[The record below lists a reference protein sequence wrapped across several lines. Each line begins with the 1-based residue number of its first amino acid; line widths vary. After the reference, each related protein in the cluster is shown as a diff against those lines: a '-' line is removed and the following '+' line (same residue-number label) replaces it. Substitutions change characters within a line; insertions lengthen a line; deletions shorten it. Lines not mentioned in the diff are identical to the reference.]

1 MSNGIPDKF
10 NGYILPDGRCVS
22 LEDEDALFKVITE
35 SVKDRKEV
43 CGILR
48 GLTDDC
54 LRSGLLAA
62 ALSYLEKAFSL
73 TDDAQGR
80 SEILLAAG
88 CVLERKRDYPSAA
101 ESYRAAFAYPKRKDE
116 TWYFLHN
123 NLGFCLNQFGEYA
136 EAEELCRAA
145 IRIDGRRHNAYKNL
159 GVALEGLGRHVDA
172 AEAYLTAG
180 KLNPRDHRALDH
192 LEALVVSHPAITGEI
207 PDIHLHI
214 GNCRQAARVAW
225 Q

>member
-1 MSNGIPDKF
+1 MSDGIPDKF
-10 NGYILPDGRCVS
+10 NGYILPDGRRVS
-22 LEDEDALFKVITE
+22 LEDADALFEIIKE
-35 SVKDRKEV
+35 SVQGRKEV

-48 GLTDDC
+48 SLVDDC

-62 ALSYLEKAFSL
+62 ALSYLGKAFSL

-88 CVLERKRDYPSAA
+88 CVLEKTRDYPSAV
-101 ESYRAAFAYPKRKDE
+101 ESYRAAFAYPKTDDE

-123 NLGFCLNQFGEYA
+123 NLGFCLNQLGNYE

-145 IRIDGRRHNAYKNL
+145 IGIDGRRHNAYKNL
-159 GVALEGLGRHVDA
+159 GVALEGLGRHVEA
-172 AEAYLTAG
+172 VEAYLAAG
-180 KLNPRDHRALDH
+180 KLNPRDPRALDH

-207 PDIHLHI
+207 PDIQLQI
-214 GNCRQAARVAW
+214 GSCRQAARAVW

>member
-1 MSNGIPDKF
+1 MSGGILDKF

-22 LEDEDALFKVITE
+22 LEDADALFKVITE
-35 SVKDRKEV
+35 SVKDRKKA

-48 GLTDDC
+48 DLTDDC

-88 CVLERKRDYPSAA
+88 CVLEQSRDYRSAA
-101 ESYRAAFAYPKRKDE
+101 ERYRTAFAYPKRRDE

-123 NLGFCLNQFGEYA
+123 NLGFCLNQLGEHA
-136 EAEELCRAA
+136 EAEELCRVA
-145 IRIDGRRHNAYKNL
+145 IGIDSHRHNAYKNL
-159 GVALEGLGRHVDA
+159 GVALEGLGRNVDA
-172 AEAYLTAG
+172 AHAYLAAG
-180 KLNPRDHRALDH
+180 KLNQRDPRALQH
-192 LEALVVSHPAITGEI
+192 LQALLASHPEVAVEV
-207 PDIHLHI
+207 PDIHLQI
-214 GNCRQAARVAW
+214 GNCRSAGRAVW

>member
-1 MSNGIPDKF
+1 MSDGIPDKF
-10 NGYILPDGRCVS
+10 NGYILPDGRCVA
-22 LEDEDALFKVITE
+22 LEDADALLGIITE
-35 SVKDRKEV
+35 RVQDRKKV

-62 ALSYLEKAFSL
+62 ALSYLEKVFSL

-80 SEILLAAG
+80 AGILLAAG
-88 CVLERKRDYPSAA
+88 CVLEKTGDYPSAA

-123 NLGFCLNQFGEYA
+123 NLGFCLNRLGEYE

-159 GVALEGLGRHVDA
+159 GVALEGLGRNVDA
-172 AEAYLTAG
+172 AKAYLTAG
-180 KLNPRDHRALDH
+180 KLNPRDPRALDH
-192 LEALVVSHPAITGEI
+192 LEALVVSHPAITGKI
-207 PDIHLHI
+207 PDIHLQI
-214 GNCRQAARVAW
+214 GNCRQAAQVVW

>member
-1 MSNGIPDKF
+1 MSEGIPEKF

-22 LEDEDALFKVITE
+22 LEDADALFGIITE
-35 SVKDRKEV
+35 RVKDRKEV

-48 GLTDDC
+48 GLAVDC
-54 LRSGLLAA
+54 LRSELFAPALL
-62 ALSYLEKAFSL
+62 YLEKEFSL
-73 TDDAQGR
+73 ADDAQGR
-80 SEILLAAG
+80 AGVLLAAG
-88 CVLERKRDYPSAA
+88 IVLERKRDYPSAA
-101 ESYRAAFAYPKRKDE
+101 ESYRAAFAYPKNEDE

-123 NLGFCLNQFGEYA
+123 NLSYCLNQLGEYE

-145 IRIDGRRHNAYKNL
+145 IGIDGRRHNAYKNL

-172 AEAYLTAG
+172 AEAYLAAG
-180 KLNPRDHRALDH
+180 KLNPRDPRALDH
-192 LEALVVSHPAITGEI
+192 LETLVVSHPAIIGEI
-207 PDIHLHI
+207 PDIHLQI